1 MDLIDLYNKEFTN
14 NAQQFGLR
22 GSGLAA
28 QRQNFKPVTEED
40 EKRIKSIDYLKDGVK
55 LSEIHSLAKNKKLSN
70 NKIKQEIKKLLKN
83 PEELI
88 EFLKSFTK
96 KEETKEVTASG
107 AGVGMFS
114 GQLSGPVEEEK
125 PKKVEATEASSSGAG
140 VGAYETNRIWAKT
153 NTKKDWKPSRK
164 TQIPGGNFVQ
174 VKKKCKKFPYCN
186 QGDIKALNI
195 TEDESI
201 KRIIQKMSGSYN
213 LHEDHIKDIILHE
226 LRKTNK

>member
-1 MDLIDLYNKEFTN
+1 MDLIDLYNKEFN
-14 NAQQFGLR
+14 KNAHQFGIP
-22 GSGLAA
+22 GSQMSA
-28 QRQNFKPVTEED
+28 QRQNFKPMTEED

-55 LSEIHSLAKNKKLSN
+55 LSQIHSLAKNKKLSN

-83 PEELI
+83 PEELT

-96 KEETKEVTASG
+96 KEETKEVSASG

-114 GQLSGPVEEEK
+114 GALSGPVEEEK
-125 PKKVEATEASSSGAG
+125 PKKVEATEATSSGAG

-195 TEDESI
+195 FENETVKEV
-201 KRIIQKMSGSYN
+201 IQKVSGLYN